1 MKQNLILIPGLLNDE
16 RLWQHQIHFFEKD
29 YNILVPKIKGHT
41 HISAMAREIIDNAPE
56 TFALAGLSMG
66 GYITM
71 EILRQAS
78 SRVTKV
84 AFLDTSWLAD
94 DENRRKD
101 RHKLMDLS
109 EMGRFE
115 GVTDLLLKQIIA
127 KENLNNPEITKI
139 IKTMAKE
146 TGQKEFINQQK
157 LILSRPDSVRDFSSI
172 RVPALC
178 LVGSADK
185 LTPPHILK
193 EMSVALKQGI
203 YCEIEGAGHLPPL
216 EQPIAVTAAMQV
228 WLGL

>member
-16 RLWQHQIHFFEKD
+16 RLWQHQISFFENS
-29 YNILVPKIKGHT
+29 YNIIVPKIKGHT
-41 HISAMAREIIDNAPE
+41 HISAMAREIIETAPE
-56 TFALAGLSMG
+56 VFALAGLSMG
-66 GYITM
+66 GYIAM
-71 EILRQAS
+71 EILRQAA
-78 SRVTKV
+78 SRVSKV

-94 DENRRKD
+94 DEKRRKD

-127 KENLNNPEITKI
+127 KENLNNPEITSI
-139 IKTMAKE
+139 IKKMAKE

-172 RVPALC
+172 RVPTLC
-178 LVGSADK
+178 LVGCEDK

-193 EMSVALKQGI
+193 EMAAALKQGI

>member
-16 RLWQHQIHFFEKD
+16 RLWRHQIQFFEND
-29 YNILVPKIKGHT
+29 YNIIVPKIKGHT
-41 HISAMAREIIDNAPE
+41 HISAMAREIIENAPE
-56 TFALAGLSMG
+56 SFALAGLSMG
-66 GYITM
+66 GYIAM
-71 EILRQAS
+71 EMLRQAS
-78 SRVTKV
+78 SRINKV

-94 DENRRKD
+94 DENRQKD
-101 RHKLMDLS
+101 RHRLMDLS

-115 GVTDLLLKQIIA
+115 GVTDLLLKQIVA
-127 KENLNNPEITKI
+127 KENLDNPAITNV

-178 LVGSADK
+178 LVGREDK

-193 EMSVALKQGI
+193 EMSAALKEGI